1 MRTKTA
7 LQAAFSLRTPTHWHI
22 YSALGKGGIMIR
34 SFLQSALCICLSPL
48 LVAQQTAQSAAGP
61 TAPAQIHIDLT
72 GDASVRF
79 VTPQQYSLAQIETG
93 DVVQFVAGEDITS
106 GDAVLLHAGVPVSG
120 VVAQVK
126 HSSRIHHRDGQIFI
140 NVTEMVS
147 GKMTEVVVRCTN
159 PADPYMERSSQ
170 RGSISV
176 RPYIVG
182 VALLGLALYVIHSGD
197 R

>member
-34 SFLQSALCICLSPL
+34 SFLQSALCLCLSPL

-61 TAPAQIHIDLT
+61 TAPAQIHIDVT

-79 VTPQQYSLAQIETG
+79 LTPRPDWLGTVETG
-93 DVVQFVAGEDITS
+93 DLVRFAVAEDVTS
-106 GDAVLLHAGVPVSG
+106 GDAVLLHAGVPVDG
-120 VVAQVK
+120 VIAQVK
-126 HSSRIHHRDGQIFI
+126 RSSRFHHRDGQIFI

-147 GKMTEVVVRCTN
+147 GKMTEVVVRCSN
-159 PADPYMERSSQ
+159 PADPYVERSSP